1 MISCR
6 PVCPEI
12 AAGYDMVRMK
22 YLENQISQMKTI
34 SQGKADFSNP
44 RESILPASLI

>member
-12 AAGYDMVRMK
+12 VTENGLMWMK
-22 YLENQISQMKTI
+22 RLENQISQMKYI
-34 SQGKADFSNP
+34 H
-44 RESILPASLI
+44 